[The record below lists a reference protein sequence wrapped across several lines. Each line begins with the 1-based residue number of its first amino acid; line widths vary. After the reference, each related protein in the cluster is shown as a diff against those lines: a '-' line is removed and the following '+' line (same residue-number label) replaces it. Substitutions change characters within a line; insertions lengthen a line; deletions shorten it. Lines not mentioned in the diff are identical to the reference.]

1 MKDRP
6 LTPEMAA
13 VIKLA
18 RAKKIPYSWISGYYF
33 GLNFGRIGDV
43 VKGRRFPEIPPA
55 KALPPDFPAA

>member
-1 MKDRP
+1 MQDCK

-43 VKGRRFPEIPPA
+43 VKGRMFPEVPPA
-55 KALPPDFPAA
+55 RALPPDFPTA